1 MAYYH
6 CSPTAG
12 LKLLY
17 PQKPAAFDKPAR
29 VYLTTLLP
37 MALMYSVRNYE
48 YTYGYDESGQISFT
62 EYFPNALEILY
73 RGQKASLY
81 LCAPGHTE
89 QTEIPHEAVCE
100 SPVPIIQ
107 ETLIPDAYEAL
118 LEQERD
124 GALLIHRFEALSPAM
139 LAWIKEVQKDEILQN
154 DLLHTPGPKADY
166 YRTHYPESWNAAIE
180 GSRK

>member
-12 LKLLY
+12 LKLLH

-89 QTEIPHEAVCE
+89 TTQIPNEAVCE
-100 SPVPIIQ
+100 IAVPVVEEIS
-107 ETLIPDAYEAL
+107 IPDACEAL
-118 LEQERD
+118 LEQERA
-124 GALLIHRFEALSPAM
+124 GSLLIHRFETLSPAM
-139 LAWIKEVQKDEILQN
+139 LNWIKEVQTDEILQN
-154 DLLHTPGPKADY
+154 DLLHTLEPKADY

-180 GSRK
+180 RSRK